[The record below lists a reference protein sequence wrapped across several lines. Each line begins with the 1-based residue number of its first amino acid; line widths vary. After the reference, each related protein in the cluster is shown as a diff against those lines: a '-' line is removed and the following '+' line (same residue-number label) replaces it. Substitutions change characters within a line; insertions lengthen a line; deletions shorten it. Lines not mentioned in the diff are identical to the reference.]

1 MKKKLLSGLGL
12 VFLISAI
19 SAMVVIKNLD
29 SIVANQ
35 KLINE
40 QDVIIAKYNEM
51 LFQMKGAQSELY
63 RHQAGYSRN
72 IDDLVNYIDS
82 FDDNMDFLS
91 RQYSSHHRDIAC
103 MQCHH
108 KIEERL
114 TSLKTIFLEIKN
126 HIKQYK
132 QDMSILITT
141 NDRTQMRILENACTK
156 KGTIIIGLLEKM
168 KHAADKMR
176 EEIKNKRNILI
187 NRSRSMISITIALG
201 FILSITVFIVLI
213 RGITVP
219 VNSLITGIQKIAS
232 GDFSQRVD
240 VTTKDEIGFMAKAFN
255 DMTEKLSNM
264 NKEKDRL
271 LHTLQGFNEELEKK
285 VKDATE
291 KLRLTQ
297 ENMVRAETLAAIGT
311 LAAGVSHEIS
321 TPLNTIIGFIQ
332 LTISEMDDAN
342 PIKGDMR
349 VIEQEAMRCKK
360 IVQGLL
366 NFAKPQKHEERLT
379 DINNIIN
386 ETLLL
391 IEYQP
396 SMKKIVIKKDMDGK
410 LVLIEADH
418 LQLKQVFL
426 NIILNAVQAMPEGGE
441 LKIMTR
447 NVNEGVEAV
456 ISDTGTGIPEE
467 DRKKIFQ
474 PFYTTKK
481 DGTGLGL
488 SISYGIIK
496 EHGGE
501 IYVESDSGRGS
512 TFRIF
517 LPSQISAD
525 DQKHPLRPMGQT
537 DGAYI
542 GR

>member
-1 MKKKLLSGLGL
+1 MKKKLLLGLGL

-19 SAMVVIKNLD
+19 SAIVVIKNLD
-29 SIVANQ
+29 NIVANQ

-40 QDVIIAKYNEM
+40 QDVIIGKYNEM

-72 IDDLVNYIDS
+72 IDDLVNYIES

-91 RQYSSHHRDIAC
+91 KQYSSHHRDIAC
-103 MQCHH
+103 MQCHS

-114 TSLKTIFLEIKN
+114 TSLSGIFSEIEN

-141 NDRTQMRILENACTK
+141 NDRTQMRILENAATL
-156 KGTIIIGLLEKM
+156 KGNTITGLLEKVR
-168 KHAADKMR
+168 HAADKMR
-176 EEIKNKRNILI
+176 DEIKNKRNILI
-187 NRSRSMISITIALG
+187 KRSQIAIFATIFLTLIFSLII
-201 FILSITVFIVLI
+201 FIAVI
-213 RGITVP
+213 RGITTP

-240 VTTKDEIGFMAKAFN
+240 VNTKDEIGFMAKAFN
-255 DMTEKLSNM
+255 DMTEKLSSM

-285 VKDATE
+285 VKEATE

-321 TPLNTIIGFIQ
+321 TPLNTIIGFVQ
-332 LTISEMDDAN
+332 LTISEMDDDSL
-342 PIKGDMR
+342 IKGDLK

-379 DINNIIN
+379 DINNMIN
-386 ETLLL
+386 ETLSL

-396 SMKKIVIKKDMDGK
+396 SMKKIVIKKDMDTK

-447 NVNEGVEAV
+447 NANGGVEAV
-456 ISDTGTGIPEE
+456 ISDTGAGIPEE

-496 EHGGE
+496 EHAGE
-501 IYVESDSGRGS
+501 IYVESDAGRGS
-512 TFRIF
+512 IFRIF
-517 LPSQISAD
+517 LPSRTLTD
-525 DQKHPLRPMGQT
+525 DREAPFETT
-537 DGAYI
+537 DEAN
-542 GR
+542 R